1 MEEDKYNGWTNWET
15 WCINLWLT
23 NDEGVDNRV
32 HEIIKENKNSDTPNI
47 DTENELKEFVDELIE
62 SKYITDNI
70 SLHRVNWKET
80 IDSFNE
86 E

>member
-32 HEIIKENKNSDTPNI
+32 HEIIKNNKNSETPNI
-47 DTENELKEFVDELIE
+47 DTEDELKEFVDELIE